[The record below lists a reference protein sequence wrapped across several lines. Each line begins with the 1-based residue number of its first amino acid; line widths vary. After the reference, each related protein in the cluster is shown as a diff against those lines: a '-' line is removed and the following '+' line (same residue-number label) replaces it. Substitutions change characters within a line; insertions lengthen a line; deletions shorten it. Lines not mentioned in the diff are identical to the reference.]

1 MWSSLRGHGGSA
13 LAGQRWRLQHAACA
27 LLVVIL
33 GSTDVQ
39 AQAVG
44 PTVREVVEFTRIVHP
59 RNSDQMQLNRQVSP
73 DGRRA
78 YIVTRR
84 ADVERDRNR
93 YQVLLLDLDPTR
105 LAAGAP
111 AMPKVL
117 VSLEVS
123 DDNDEANLALQD
135 LRWMDDRTIVFRLR
149 PRGLAFQ
156 VYRLDVP
163 TGRMQQLT
171 HAPLGVVSFALSRD
185 LRRVVYASPHDNP
198 PLAPGQVAVVVGN
211 RSLWSVVHGQNDRR
225 AQQRQYRF
233 QVADAGRPGTARAL
247 LEPVSEASFRAP
259 MVDISPDGRWALLP
273 RFEPAR
279 QLEWARQYPLI
290 DAAATRFGTGLTLDP
305 LGYFIRPSAYVPR
318 RLVAV
323 RLSDGQEQVV
333 LDAPDDSLPGLGQA
347 RSDRVWMDGGRSVV
361 LGGTHLPVAGGA
373 RGDRQSGRPDAG
385 HVVEYWPATGDWRV
399 IAALDGRL
407 DELRAVAGRPEAFV
421 AVDAGRL
428 RRFERGA
435 DGQWSERDAPSN
447 AVAVPEPGGW
457 ALRIT
462 EGLDVPPDVVAL
474 GPGGQTVVLTRL
486 NPQVDPAW
494 GSMRPYR
501 WTDAAGR
508 VWDGGLMVPAGFR
521 QGQPRAVVIQTY
533 GFSPNRFYLD
543 GSNVADGFTSG
554 FAGRAF
560 LREGIL
566 VVAMPT
572 RSSNDWPRSDMAAL
586 TASTEGV
593 LGLIRALVDDG
604 LADRDRI
611 GIMGWSSTGERV
623 LHTLTFSDAPLRSA
637 SILDGD
643 ANTLFSYTVTYG
655 ASDTILLRKERTNG
669 GEPFGEGLERWLRKD
684 PAMHTACITAA
695 LRIETYGP
703 WVKNNWDIHALLRRQ
718 FKPVEML
725 VFPGGSHG
733 LLRPVER
740 MLSLQGNVDWH
751 RFWLLGGQRTLPV
764 RPGETKDMLLAQ
776 YQRWMQMAG
785 LQRGRDSRPAGC
797 ARFGDSLARDAVDQ
811 PAPAS
816 DSATGSAAARPVA
829 HD

>member
-1 MWSSLRGHGGSA
+1 MRSSPRGHGGSA
-13 LAGQRWRLQHAACA
+13 LAGALLRLQLAACA
-27 LLVVIL
+27 LLAVIF
-33 GSTDVQ
+33 GSTHVR

-59 RNSDQMQLNRQVSP
+59 RNSDQMQLSRQVSP

-78 YIVTRR
+78 YLVTRR
-84 ADVERDRNR
+84 ADVERDSNR
-93 YQVLLLDLDPTR
+93 YQVLLLDLDPMR
-105 LAAGAP
+105 LAAGVP
-111 AMPKVL
+111 SMPKVL
-117 VSLEVS
+117 VSLDVS
-123 DDNDEANLALQD
+123 DDNDEANPALQD

-156 VYRLDVP
+156 VHKLDVP
-163 TGRMQQLT
+163 SGRMQQLT
-171 HAPLGVVSFALSRD
+171 HAPLGVVSFALSQD
-185 LRRVVYASPHDNP
+185 LRRVVYATPHDNP

-211 RSLWSVVHGQNDRR
+211 RSLWSVIHGQNDRR

-233 QVADAGRPGTARAL
+233 YVAEAGRPGTARAL

-279 QLEWARQYPLI
+279 QLDWARQYPLI
-290 DAAATRFGTGLTLDP
+290 EAAVTRFGTGLTLDP

-333 LDAPDDSLPGLGQA
+333 LDAPDDSFPGLGQA

-361 LGGTHLPVAGGA
+361 LGGTHLPVSGGA
-373 RGDRQSGRPDAG
+373 RRDLEAGRTDAG

-407 DELRAVAGRPEAFV
+407 DELRPVAGPGEALV
-421 AVDAGRL
+421 AVDAGRV

-435 DGQWSERDAPSN
+435 DGQWSEPDSATQ
-447 AVAVPEPGGW
+447 AAALPEPGDW
-457 ALRIT
+457 SLRIS
-462 EGLDVPPDVVAL
+462 EGLDVPPDVVAQ
-474 GPGGQTVVLTRL
+474 GPGGRTVKLTRL
-486 NPQVDPAW
+486 NTQVDGTW

-501 WTDAAGR
+501 WNDAAGR

-572 RSSNDWPRSDMAAL
+572 RSSNDWPRGDMAAL
-586 TASTEGV
+586 AASTEGV
-593 LGLIRALVDDG
+593 LGLIRALVAEG

-637 SILDGD
+637 SLLDGD

-669 GEPFGEGLERWLRKD
+669 GEPFGAGLERWLRND

-695 LRIETYGP
+695 VRIETYGP
-703 WVKNNWDIHALLRRQ
+703 WVKNNWDVHALLRRQ

-725 VFPGGSHG
+725 VLPGGSHG
-733 LLRPVER
+733 LLRPAER

-751 RFWLLGGQRTLPV
+751 RFWLLGEQRTVPG
-764 RPGETKDMLLAQ
+764 RPGETEDMLRAQ
-776 YQRWMQMAG
+776 YQRWTQMVE
-785 LQRGRDSRPAGC
+785 LQRGRDTRPAGC
-797 ARFGDSLARDAVDQ
+797 VRFSESATRGALDQ

-816 DSATGSAAARPVA
+816 GLAMARPPA